1 MLFEQGGDFGDF
13 GLAADEGRN
22 LRRQIVGEM
31 FERAQRRE
39 VGNEVW
45 CEQLVDALRLREVFE
60 PVLSEIAQAALRR
73 QIVTDQLGAGAREEH
88 LSAVAD
94 RQ

>member
-1 MLFEQGGDFGDF
+1 MLFDQRSDFGDF
-13 GLAADEGRN
+13 RLAADEGRN

-31 FERAQRRE
+31 FERSQRRK

-60 PVLSEIAQAALRR
+60 TVLPEIAQAALRG
-73 QIVTDQLGAGAREEH
+73 QIVNDQLGAGTREEH